1 MRALTPPDRWLA
13 ILLAALAGY
22 VDSLGFLHLG
32 GVFVS
37 FMSGNTTRMAV
48 GLAEGRWGA
57 AAEVAGILTLFVLG
71 AMIGALAAGGEG
83 ARSRSR
89 VLAVEALLLAGAAT
103 AAGVGMAPLAVGLM
117 VMAMAIENSV
127 FLRDGEV
134 GVSLTYMTGTLV
146 KLGQALAGALRRR
159 GDPWAFRPYLVL
171 WAGLTGGAL
180 IGALAYGALGLAALW
195 PAALF
200 AGLLATLTRLSRAAG
215 V

>member
-48 GLAEGRWGA
+48 GLAEGRWSA
-57 AAEVAGILTLFVLG
+57 AAEVAGILGLFVLG

-89 VLAVEALLLAGAAT
+89 VLAVEALLLAGAAI

-146 KLGQALAGALRRR
+146 KLGQALATRVRGG
-159 GDPWAFRPYLVL
+159 GDPWAFRPYLAL
-171 WAGLTGGAL
+171 WAGLTGGAVL
-180 IGALAYGALGLAALW
+180 GALSYGALGLAALW
-195 PAALF
+195 PAALC
-200 AGLLATLTRLSRAAG
+200 AGLLAILSRVSRAA
-215 V
+215 